1 LSKERARRREA
12 READSARRVAEAR
25 ARTEREIGARRRR
38 ERRATAIRALLPRR
52 RRWSRR
58 TREQR
63 AITAVV
69 LLAVAVAAYVLLDS
83 WAPRVGVVLLALL
96 ATPAIVTMILDRSTR

>member
-1 LSKERARRREA
+1 VSKERARRREE
-12 READSARRVAEAR
+12 REAETARRVAEAR
-25 ARTEREIGARRRR
+25 ARTDREIVARRRR
-38 ERRATAIRALLPRR
+38 DRRTAAVRSVVPRG

-63 AITAVV
+63 AIMVVV
-69 LLAVAVAAYVLLDS
+69 LLAIAVGAYVLLDS

-96 ATPAIVTMILDRSTR
+96 ATPAVVTMILDRSTR

>member
-1 LSKERARRREA
+1 VSKERARRREA
-12 READSARRVAEAR
+12 RAAETARRVAQAR
-25 ARTEREIGARRRR
+25 ARTEHEIEARRRR
-38 ERRATAIRALLPRR
+38 ERRTAAVRSLLPRR

-63 AITAVV
+63 ALTVVV
-69 LLAVAVAAYVLLDS
+69 LIAVAVASYVLLDS

-96 ATPAIVTMILDRSTR
+96 ATPAIVTMILDRSSR

>member
-1 LSKERARRREA
+1 MSKERAQRREA
-12 READSARRVAEAR
+12 RETDSARRVAEAR
-25 ARTEREIGARRRR
+25 ARTEREIEARRRR
-38 ERRATAIRALLPRR
+38 ARRTAALRSLLPRR

-63 AITAVV
+63 AITVVV
-69 LLAVAVAAYVLLDS
+69 LLAIAVGAYVLLDS
-83 WAPRVGVVLLALL
+83 WAPRVGIVLLALL

>member
-1 LSKERARRREA
+1 MSKERAQRREA

-25 ARTEREIGARRRR
+25 ARTEREIEARRRHA
-38 ERRATAIRALLPRR
+38 RRAAALRSLLPRR

-63 AITAVV
+63 AITVVV
-69 LLAVAVAAYVLLDS
+69 LLAIAVGAYVLLDS

>member
-38 ERRATAIRALLPRR
+38 ERRATAVRALLPRR

>member
-1 LSKERARRREA
+1 MSKQRARRRQE
-12 READSARRVAEAR
+12 READTARRVAEAK
-25 ARTEREIGARRRR
+25 ARTDKEIAARRRR
-38 ERRATAIRALLPRR
+38 DRRTAAVRSVVPRR

-63 AITAVV
+63 AITVVV
-69 LLAVAVAAYVLLDS
+69 LLAIAVAAYVLLDS
-83 WAPRVGVVLLALL
+83 WAPRIGVVLLALL